1 MIRKEF
7 PPRPWQKPMLSH
19 LLDHDRCAL
28 WATMGAGKTSP
39 ALTALRIL
47 KLTGELDA
55 PALVLGPL
63 RVARDV
69 WPDEADE
76 WAHLRDLKVMPI
88 VGDPKTRAFALRQKA
103 DIYAVNYEQLAWLV
117 EYLGD
122 AWPFRTIL
130 ADEATRIK
138 SWRGGVRKNGRFD
151 VVGANCAKALARV
164 AWSKV
169 DRLWEF
175 TGTPSP
181 NGLNDLWGQAWY
193 LDKGTR
199 LGTNYGNFRQRWF
212 QKSFDGYSVDPL
224 PYAQEQIQAA
234 LRDICLTVDIADYID
249 IKKPIVN
256 NIYVDLPSRARALY
270 REMEREMYI
279 RLEDARTAEAFN
291 AAARTQK
298 LLQLANGAIYVD
310 PLADT
315 DDSPR
320 SKEWRQIHDEKLDA
334 LASVIEEAGGM
345 PVMVAYQFRSDLA
358 RICKAFPKAA
368 DLSVESNLEAFK
380 AGHVPIGLAHPKSL
394 GHGINSLAKV
404 TNILCFFGHD
414 WNLELYDQ
422 IIGRIDY
429 IRQFQA
435 GLDRPLY
442 IHHILAR
449 DTADEIVMARRD
461 SKRSVQDLLLEAM
474 KRKFG

>member
-1 MIRKEF
+1 MTRREYI
-7 PPRPWQKPMLSH
+7 PRPWQEPMLRY
-19 LLDHDRCAL
+19 LLDNDRCAL

-47 KLTGELDA
+47 KLAGELDE
-55 PALVLGPL
+55 PALAIGPL

-69 WPDEADE
+69 WPDEARE
-76 WAHLRDLKVMPI
+76 WAHLRDLSVQPI
-88 VGDPKTRAFALRQKA
+88 IGDPKSRAFALRQKA
-103 DIYAVNYEQLAWLV
+103 DLYTVNYEMLGWLV
-117 EYLGD
+117 DYLGD

-130 ADEATRIK
+130 ADESTRIK

-169 DRLWEF
+169 NRLWEF

-181 NGLNDLWGQAWY
+181 NGLNDLWGQSWY
-193 LDKGTR
+193 MDKGER
-199 LGTNYGNFRQRWF
+199 LGTSYGSFRQRWF
-212 QKSFDGYSVDPL
+212 QKSFDGYAVDPL
-224 PYAQEQIQAA
+224 PYAQEQIQDA

-249 IKKPIVN
+249 IKKPIIN
-256 NIYVDLPSRARALY
+256 NIYVDLPPRARALY
-270 REMEREMYI
+270 REMEKEMYI
-279 RLEDARTAEAFN
+279 ELDGRTAEAFN

-298 LLQLANGAIYVD
+298 LLQLANGAVYVD

-315 DDSPR
+315 DENPR
-320 SKEWRQIHDEKLDA
+320 SREWRHVHDEKLDA
-334 LASVIEEAGGM
+334 LASVVEEAAGM
-345 PVMVAYQFRSDLA
+345 PIMVAYQFRSDIA
-358 RICKAFPKAA
+358 RIQRAFPKAV
-368 DLSVESNLEAFK
+368 DLSISSCLENFK
-380 AGHVPIGLAHPKSL
+380 QGRAPLGLAHPKSL
-394 GHGINSLAKV
+394 GHGINGLPKV
-404 TNILCFFGHD
+404 TNILAFFGHD

-449 DTADEIVMARRD
+449 DTADELVRARRET
-461 SKRSVQDLLLEAM
+461 KRSVQDLLIDSM
-474 KRKFG
+474 KRRYG